1 MSVHPHKDGRWICT
15 YYPNG
20 IRKDKSFGRGP
31 DAKSSA
37 DLFDSEMKKLYSNK
51 GTHCESVVPVQISEP
66 MKPLSQM
73 TFGGLVEEY
82 LQHSRANGSTEN
94 HLDSIVSVANALF
107 YPAFGK
113 EKLIVNFD
121 YGRDI
126 LPFMTMIANEPSK
139 SGNCRATVTVNK
151 YGHFLVALFN
161 YAIARDYISNNPMR
175 LWKKAKVKKKD
186 IQLTIEDAQKIM
198 HCAAPHLRWAMEVCF
213 NLGTRSGESELLSL
227 KWSDVDYEKKMVHV
241 YGRKTKTD
249 RFIPVSD
256 EFLKKLAEKQAV
268 ARTDHIIEFRGRPIR
283 MIRNAFRQA
292 VRKAQISYPVRMY
305 DLRHL
310 FATSLISA
318 GASIGSVSK
327 LMGHARISTT
337 VNVYYQV
344 KQEELERAM
353 SILPKLEVND
363 AKTGS

>member
-1 MSVHPHKDGRWICT
+1 MSVHQHNDGRWICVFKE
-15 YYPNG
+15 NG
-20 IRKDKSFGRGP
+20 KRKDRSFGRGP
-31 DAKSSA
+31 DAELSA
-37 DLFDSEMKKLYSNK
+37 RTFDSQMTKLRAQQPVL
-51 GTHCESVVPVQISEP
+51 HDSVVPVQTPEP
-66 MKPLSQM
+66 MKHSCQL
-73 TFGGLVEEY
+73 TFEGLVEEY

-94 HLDSIVSVANALF
+94 HLDSILSVANALF

-113 EKLIVNFD
+113 EKLIVSFD
-121 YGRDI
+121 YGHDI
-126 LPFMTMIANEPSK
+126 LPFMTKIANEPSQRG
-139 SGNCRATVTVNK
+139 SCRATVTVNK

-249 RFIPVSD
+249 RFIPVRD

-268 ARTDHIIEFRGRPIR
+268 ARTGHIIEFRGRPIR

-292 VRKAQISYPVRMY
+292 VRKAQITYPVRMY